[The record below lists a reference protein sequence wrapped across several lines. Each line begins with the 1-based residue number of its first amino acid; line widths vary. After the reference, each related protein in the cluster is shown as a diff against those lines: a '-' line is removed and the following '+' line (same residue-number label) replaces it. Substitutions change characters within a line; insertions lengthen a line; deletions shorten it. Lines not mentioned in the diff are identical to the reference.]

1 MVSAKI
7 VLNSKQTFSSKIFSH
22 KSKQVFSYELFFG
35 LVTFLFLLVSL
46 TMLLVAV
53 LKHAQL
59 HLDYNDPKK
68 KTPDQN
74 HLQYLK
80 LSG

>member
-1 MVSAKI
+1 M
-7 VLNSKQTFSSKIFSH
+7 LNSKKAFSSIFFSH
-22 KSKQVFSYELFFG
+22 KSKKVFSYELFFG

-46 TMLLVAV
+46 IWQLVPV

-59 HLDYNDPKK
+59 HLDYDDPTKK
-68 KTPDQN
+68 NPDQN